1 MKDNFKI
8 LIKAILAGFMISI
21 GGTIFLSL
29 DNKII
34 GALLFSIG
42 LFFIVS
48 RGFNLYTG
56 KVGYIF
62 DNKPKYLI
70 EVLITIIGNFIGTFI
85 IGNALRFTRIYNAI
99 NEKAINMSNIKIND
113 SIGSILVLSILCGM
127 LMFLAV
133 DNYKNAK
140 DSIGQNISVFI
151 AVIVFI
157 LCSFEHS
164 IANMYY
170 FSVANIWNGKMILYL
185 LLMILGNGIG
195 GLIIPLC
202 NKIIKN

>member
-1 MKDNFKI
+1 MHE
-8 LIKAILAGFMISI
+8 GV
-21 GGTIFLSL
+21 L

-34 GALLFSIG
+34 GAGLFSIG

-70 EVLITIIGNFIGTFI
+70 EVLITVIGNFIGTFI
-85 IGNALRFTRIYNAI
+85 IGNLLKFTRIYSAI
-99 NEKAINMSNIKIND
+99 NEKAISMSNIKIND
-113 SIGSILVLSILCGM
+113 SIPSILVLSILCGM

-170 FSVANIWNGKMILYL
+170 FSVASTWSIKMILYL

-195 GLIIPLC
+195 GVIIPLC
-202 NKIIKN
+202 NKVVKK

>member
-1 MKDNFKI
+1 MKEKIKI

-34 GALLFSIG
+34 GAGLFSIG

-70 EVLITIIGNFIGTFI
+70 EVLITVIGNFIGTFI
-85 IGNALRFTRIYNAI
+85 IGNLLKFTRIYSAI
-99 NEKAINMSNIKIND
+99 NEKAISMSNIKIND
-113 SIGSILVLSILCGM
+113 SIPSILVLSILCGM
-127 LMFLAV
+127 LMYLAV

-140 DSIGQNISVFI
+140 DSIGQNISIFI

-170 FSVANIWNGKMILYL
+170 FSVASTWSIKMILYL

-195 GLIIPLC
+195 GVIIPLC
-202 NKIIKN
+202 NKVVKK